1 MQRYNRPTPNTKKSV
16 QLVHYFCFTAHPR
29 PTVGANHPTSPTPL
43 SCLMSLL
50 CPPPYHA
57 HYAPPTYHP
66 INYRPAPKL
75 KYPKTPQK
83 PRPKPPTSK
92 KIPIFAHNNP

>member
-1 MQRYNRPTPNTKKSV
+1 MPNEPIMPIMPTM
-16 QLVHYFCFTAHPR
+16 
-29 PTVGANHPTSPTPL
+29 PTL
-43 SCLMSLL
+43 
-50 CPPPYHA
+50 
-57 HYAPPTYHP
+57 TYHP

-83 PRPKPPTSK
+83 PRATPPTSK

>member
-1 MQRYNRPTPNTKKSV
+1 MHITP
-16 QLVHYFCFTAHPR
+16 H
-29 PTVGANHPTSPTPL
+29 
-43 SCLMSLL
+43 
-50 CPPPYHA
+50 
-57 HYAPPTYHP
+57 PTYHP